1 MRDLSKTF
9 SEKELRW
16 IISQLQDI
24 DLSDYDEVVFDEVE
38 DVVKYVGAHD
48 LHWDELGFFIKLV
61 DMNPDYETEP
71 IKVPELKVLDV
82 EIGVDLTEYIYEKW
96 SHKVKT
102 YLDEDDES
110 MILDQMADTSYWE
123 GTLLDK
129 NEYSSD
135 LNEEK
140 IERITRLKR

>member
-1 MRDLSKTF
+1 M
-9 SEKELRW
+9 
-16 IISQLQDI
+16 
-24 DLSDYDEVVFDEVE
+24 VFDEVE

-61 DMNPDYETEP
+61 EMNPDYETEP
-71 IKVPELKVLDV
+71 INVPELKILDV
-82 EIGVDLTEYIYEKW
+82 EIGVDLTEYVYEKW

-110 MILDQMADTSYWE
+110 MIRDQMADTSYWE

-129 NEYSSD
+129 IEDSID
-135 LNEEK
+135 INEEK
-140 IERITRLKR
+140 IERITRIKR

>member
-24 DLSDYDEVVFDEVE
+24 DLSDYDEVVFDEVV

-61 DMNPDYETEP
+61 DMNPDYETEQ

-82 EIGVDLTEYIYEKW
+82 EIGVDVTEYAYEKW
-96 SHKVKT
+96 SHTVQT
-102 YLDEDDES
+102 YLDEDDTG
-110 MILDQMADTSYWE
+110 MIRDQMVDTSYWE
-123 GTLLDK
+123 GTLLDS
-129 NEYSSD
+129 NVDSID
-135 LNEEK
+135 INEEK
-140 IERITRLKR
+140 IERITRIKR

>member
-16 IISQLQDI
+16 IISQLQEI
-24 DLSDYDEVVFDEVE
+24 DLSDYDEVVFDEVV

-61 DMNPDYETEP
+61 DMNPDYETEQ

-82 EIGVDLTEYIYEKW
+82 EIGVDVTEYAYEKW
-96 SHKVKT
+96 SHTVQT
-102 YLDEDDES
+102 YLDEDDTG
-110 MILDQMADTSYWE
+110 MIRDQMVDTSYWE
-123 GTLLDK
+123 GTLLDS
-129 NEYSSD
+129 NVDSID
-135 LNEEK
+135 INEEK
-140 IERITRLKR
+140 IERITRIKR